1 MRRKENERNRKLPP
15 ASRTK
20 EIVSEPSSR
29 YAVPAVMRETLM
41 PAMARNLGGRRLHD
55 RGRSDEVCRRADVE
69 QTPVYRRKRDL
80 GSRSYCRSHAEIIP
94 ALAGY
99 QRSHFLPQDDSLEV
113 VGTEE
118 LENDNRHR

>member
-20 EIVSEPSSR
+20 AIVSEPSSR

-55 RGRSDEVCRRADVE
+55 GGRSDEVCRRADGE
-69 QTPVYRRKRDL
+69 QTFEGRDARRGHASRSMCSKKDRDL
-80 GSRSYCRSHAEIIP
+80 VSAQG
-94 ALAGY
+94 
-99 QRSHFLPQDDSLEV
+99 
-113 VGTEE
+113 
-118 LENDNRHR
+118 NHRPLHRRTDTTDTLFVFV